1 MSEYEAMSR
10 AQRAAEELQE
20 VQAAFDH
27 IRSDIFEQ
35 LAITEDDES
44 AKREALFLEVRAL
57 DRVRSR
63 LSSVISSGKLAKHLS
78 TLRARGFKE

>member
-1 MSEYEAMSR
+1 MNEHEAMSR
-10 AQRAAEELQE
+10 AQRAAEDLQE

-35 LAITEDDES
+35 LAITEDGES
-44 AKREALFLEVRAL
+44 AKREALFLEIRAL

-63 LSSVISSGKLAKHLS
+63 LSSVMSNGALAKHLS